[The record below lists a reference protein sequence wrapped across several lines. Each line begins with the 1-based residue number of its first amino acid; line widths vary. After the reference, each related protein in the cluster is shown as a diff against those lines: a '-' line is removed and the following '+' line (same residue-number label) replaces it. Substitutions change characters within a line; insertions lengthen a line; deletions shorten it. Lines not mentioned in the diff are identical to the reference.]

1 MSAENPYA
9 AFGVNSAVLSSS
21 DPVEHEQ
28 NMLSLDVRARDGDT
42 SIELNTNPEPE
53 DDQEVIPEGEDG
65 EVDDETN
72 PEGEEGDPEGDPE
85 EEATEEGF
93 EPLGEPDAELK
104 EASEAIDQYADGFAQ
119 MRAQAITNGLTDEMA
134 DQMEAEYEADGK
146 LSAGSYEALAKVGY
160 SKGFIDSYIRGQ
172 EAVAEAFVSKVV
184 DYAGGTNKF
193 QSIVAHMK
201 TTSPESVES
210 LYEAIERQ
218 DLKTIRSIINL
229 GTQGV
234 SKKLGKTPQRVVTNK
249 APATPQTRKGPQAE
263 GYTSTAEMI
272 KDMGSEKYRLDPKFR
287 ASVEAR
293 VGASKF

>member
-1 MSAENPYA
+1 MSADNPYA
-9 AFGVNSAVLSSS
+9 AFGVNSAILSSS

-42 SIELNTNPEPE
+42 SIELNTSPEPE
-53 DDQEVIPEGEDG
+53 DDQEVVPDG
-65 EVDDETN
+65 EESEDEEVNETAPADD
-72 PEGEEGDPEGDPE
+72 GEEGASE

-119 MRAQAITNGLTDEMA
+119 MRSQAITNGLTDEMA
-134 DQMEAEYEADGK
+134 NQMEAEYESDGK

-172 EAVAEAFVSKVV
+172 EAVAEAFVSKIV

-249 APATPQTRKGPQAE
+249 APSTSQARKGPQSE